1 MSGLTGLL
9 SSQTGVPQDFIDQ
22 TFEEA
27 RHFLAS
33 PLDVKMSHLQDNH
46 YVGDAAPDG
55 IRVNSGVATLT
66 LDT

>member
-1 MSGLTGLL
+1 M
-9 SSQTGVPQDFIDQ
+9 PQDFIDQ